1 MRVKILGP
9 VLGILMVALPSLAQD
24 PANFVSVIDD
34 LPLMEPLTEVGDGI
48 QFSTAQGRIAEA
60 TAQGRVSQS
69 AVLAFYETTLPQLG
83 WTKVGV
89 GHFMRE
95 GETLELVFE
104 PKDNGLRVRFA
115 LAPAV
120 IQN

>member
-1 MRVKILGP
+1 MRVKILGL
-9 VLGILMVALPSLAQD
+9 VLGGLLMALPSFAQD
-24 PANFVSVIDD
+24 PSRFVSVIDD
-34 LPLMEPLTEVGDGI
+34 LPLMKALTEVGDGI

-69 AVLAFYETTLPQLG
+69 AVLAFYDSTLPQLG
-83 WTKVGV
+83 WSKVGV
-89 GHFMRE
+89 GHFVRE

-104 PKDNGLRVRFA
+104 RKDNGLRVRFA
-115 LAPAV
+115 LAPTV